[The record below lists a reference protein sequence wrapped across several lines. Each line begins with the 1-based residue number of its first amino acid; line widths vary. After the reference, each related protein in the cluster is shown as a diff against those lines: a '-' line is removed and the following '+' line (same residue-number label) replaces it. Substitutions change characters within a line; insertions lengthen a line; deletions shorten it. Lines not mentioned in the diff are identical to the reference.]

1 MLGQICKMSNQ
12 MENLE
17 EHNYLREVIY
27 EMFHMLNCGFEINVS
42 KF

>member
-1 MLGQICKMSNQ
+1 MLGQICKMSKQ

-17 EHNYLREVIY
+17 KHNYLREVIY

-42 KF
+42 EF